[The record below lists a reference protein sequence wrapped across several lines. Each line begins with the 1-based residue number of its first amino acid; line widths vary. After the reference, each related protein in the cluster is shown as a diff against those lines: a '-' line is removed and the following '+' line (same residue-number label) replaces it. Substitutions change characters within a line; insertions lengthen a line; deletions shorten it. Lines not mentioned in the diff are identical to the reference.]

1 MNTIK
6 RIFGMLAVVSAVIF
20 MNGCKAEKGDI
31 GPIGPIGPIGAT
43 GANGAIGATG
53 STGAAGATGATGA
66 KGDKGDTGAT
76 GATGTAN
83 VIYSP
88 WTSVTFT
95 GSGTSYIGTLAAAK
109 LTQEILDKG
118 DIHVYWSEGGRV
130 ITIPYS
136 QVFGTTTYTVFPRF
150 YVGRIDL
157 VSSYA
162 LSPQMI
168 RYVIIPGGV
177 AGGRKAA
184 IDYSN
189 YEEVKKY
196 YNLKD

>member
-6 RIFGMLAVVSAVIF
+6 RIFGMLAITSAVIF
-20 MNGCKAEKGDI
+20 MDACKAEKGEV
-31 GPIGPIGPIGAT
+31 GPIGPTGPT
-43 GANGAIGATG
+43 
-53 STGAAGATGATGA
+53 GATGATG
-66 KGDKGDTGAT
+66 TPGAV

-95 GSGTSYIGTLAAAK
+95 GSGTTYIGSLTATK
-109 LTQEILDKG
+109 LTQDILDKG
-118 DIHVYWSEGGRV
+118 DIHVYWSESGRV
-130 ITIPYS
+130 LTIPYS
-136 QVFGTTTYTVFPRF
+136 QTIGSTAYTVFPRY

-157 VSSYA
+157 VGSYA

-168 RYVIIPGGV
+168 RYILVPGGV
-177 AGGRKAA
+177 STGRKAA
-184 IDYSN
+184 VDYNN

-196 YNLKD
+196 YNLPD

>member
-6 RIFGMLAVVSAVIF
+6 RIFGVLAIISAVIF
-20 MNGCKAEKGDI
+20 MNGCKAEKGEV
-31 GPIGPIGPIGAT
+31 GPIGPIGAT

-53 STGAAGATGATGA
+53 ATGGTGATGATGA

-83 VIYSP
+83 VIYSD
-88 WTSVTFT
+88 WTNVTFA
-95 GSGTSYIGTLAAAK
+95 GSGTSYIANVTAPK
-109 LTQEILDKG
+109 LTQDILDKG
-118 DIHVYWSEGGRV
+118 NVNIYWKIGTSVYY
-130 ITIPYS
+130 IPYV
-136 QVFGTTTYTVFPRF
+136 QVIGTTTYTVFQILT
-150 YVGRIDL
+150 VGNIKL
-157 VSSYA
+157 TASYA
-162 LSPQMI
+162 GITGTAI